1 MLDGTISSIC
11 IPEIIIQLR
20 EYPGVVQSMCSYA
33 QQQITTII
41 TRLILH
47 QLLINKKF
55 KGKKETEK
63 YVQQP

>member
-11 IPEIIIQLR
+11 IPEIITQLR
-20 EYPGVVQSMCSYA
+20 EYLGGVQSICGYA
-33 QQQITTII
+33 QQQITAII